1 MKPILLYS
9 VLIVFCLISCKGK
22 EESAILDKSDS
33 VPVDTKEYDAYTNIV
48 DYTIEKTKQSQ
59 WLTSKFIRTHNTDSA
74 LFYLGR
80 SYATQEL
87 AAYYNDIRKNLLNK
101 Q

>member
-1 MKPILLYS
+1 MDR
-9 VLIVFCLISCKGK
+9 
-22 EESAILDKSDS
+22 AIEL
-33 VPVDTKEYDAYTNIV
+33 TRG
-48 DYTIEKTKQSQ
+48 SQ
-59 WLTSKFIRTHNTDSA
+59 KMTSKFIQLNMVDSA

-87 AAYYNDIRKNLLNK
+87 AEYYQGKRKEALSKAN